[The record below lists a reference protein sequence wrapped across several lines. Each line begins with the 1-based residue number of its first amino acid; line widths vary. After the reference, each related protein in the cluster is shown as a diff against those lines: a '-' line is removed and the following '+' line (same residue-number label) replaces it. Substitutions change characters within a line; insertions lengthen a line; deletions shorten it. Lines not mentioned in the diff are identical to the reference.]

1 MRFRG
6 GPTGLLPPPVRH
18 GALDEHGI
26 LAHGALDEHGILA
39 YRSPD
44 FQQISRHGH
53 RKLFPNEKMR
63 HEEQGRVKLA
73 LLVVLLCRGA
83 SPSAIPPEPERC
95 AACVLCVHGRN
106 APRPQ
111 RRNVRKGAL
120 LNGAVCTGFCHANG
134 AQTTGCQAQVS

>member
-18 GALDEHGI
+18 GAPDEHGI
-26 LAHGALDEHGILA
+26 LAPSKREA
-39 YRSPD
+39 
-44 FQQISRHGH
+44 SRHGIASAD
-53 RKLFPNEKMR
+53 EKMR
-63 HEEQGRVKLA
+63 QEPGRVLLA

-83 SPSAIPPEPERC
+83 SPSATPPEPERC

-111 RRNVRKGAL
+111 RRNVWKGAL